1 MKLVALLL
9 LAFGLLL
16 GARTTHAAGPPA
28 IRFAVVIG
36 NNHSLSTQRPD
47 LHYAD
52 DDAARYYAI
61 LQTLAPGQV
70 SLLANFDRDSARL
83 FSESAKEAR
92 LPTRAEL
99 SQIGRSLT
107 ERVSNAARSGAETE
121 LYFVFAGHGDVDQGT
136 GFIELQDGRFTA
148 QDLEAWLKAIP
159 FTRAHV
165 ILDSCNSFF
174 MLGVRQPGG
183 RRFATGDDAVRSL
196 AGRLPNVGVF
206 LSTSA
211 EGEAFEWS
219 EIQSG
224 IFSHVVRSGLLGAAD
239 ANADDSVSYLE
250 LAAFVST
257 ATRDVANPNMRPNVY
272 ARGPGAR
279 DDAVIADLKGRS
291 GARHFELKDST
302 ALRIRIRDRDGLP
315 LLDAHAAAGTR
326 LALALPQAWSTGA
339 VIERAERAEG
349 TGIAPLALFTVP
361 ETPEHVQL
369 ASLQPLSVR
378 GEARG
383 PADVFQRLFASPFG
397 PRAVAEYAAER
408 KSAPTQVF
416 GVSRADALRMELVLA
431 QIASAERDQRIL
443 GGLALLGAGS
453 VVGGAGGTLLYYGD
467 RMDGMSNREA
477 HTSGGIFLGLG
488 ALYLA
493 GGGYL
498 LAAPSSGE
506 EAERDFR
513 RVIAEG
519 GDYARA
525 FAAADE
531 RLQTLIAAERR
542 ARWGRGIIGGS
553 LFLLGSSAVLASEL
567 SKASPD
573 ERFASRTLGG
583 TVGLFGGVMLGG
595 ALLTESPAERL
606 TNVFRSPNFVSVQ
619 PSISFGADGAM
630 FGLHGTF

>member
-1 MKLVALLL
+1 MKFAALLL
-9 LAFGLLL
+9 SMLGLLL
-16 GARTTHAAGPPA
+16 GARTALATEPSPT
-28 IRFAVVIG
+28 RFAVVIG

-99 SQIGRSLT
+99 SQVGRSLT
-107 ERVSNAARSGAETE
+107 EHVTNAARTGAETE

-250 LAAFVST
+250 LAAFVAT

-302 ALRIRIRDRDGLP
+302 ALRIRVRDREGLP

-326 LALALPQAWSTGA
+326 LSLALPRAWSTGA
-339 VIERAERAEG
+339 VVERAEHAG
-349 TGIAPLALFTVP
+349 VAPLALYTVP

-369 ASLQPLSVR
+369 ASLEPLAAR
-378 GEARG
+378 GESRG

-431 QIASAERDQRIL
+431 QIAGAERDQRIL
-443 GGLALLGAGS
+443 GGLALLGAGG
-453 VVGGAGGTLLYYGD
+453 VVTGAGGTLLYYGD
-467 RMDGMSNREA
+467 RLDGMSNREA
-477 HTSGGIFLGLG
+477 HNAGGIFLGLG

-553 LFLLGSSAVLASEL
+553 LFLLGSGAVLGSEL
-567 SKASPD
+567 ANVSPD

-606 TNVFRSPNFVSVQ
+606 TNVFRSPDFVSVQ
-619 PSISFGADGAM
+619 PSISFGANGAM
-630 FGLHGTF
+630 FGLSGTF